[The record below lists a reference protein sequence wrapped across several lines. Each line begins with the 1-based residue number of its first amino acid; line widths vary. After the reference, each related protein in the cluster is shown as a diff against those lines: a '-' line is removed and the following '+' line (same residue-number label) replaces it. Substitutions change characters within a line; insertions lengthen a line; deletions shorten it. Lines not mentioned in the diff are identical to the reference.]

1 MVVSDW
7 GRIRPVTRDIGAF
20 SVQRVLP
27 SATRRSVGPFVF
39 FDQMGPAAF
48 AEGEALDVRPH
59 PHIGLATI
67 TWLIEGEIDHRDSLG
82 FHQPIRPGE
91 VNWMTAGRGVVHSE
105 RSPAHERR
113 AGARLFGIQTW
124 VALPQAHEEIE
135 PSFVHYPADQIPW
148 VEEAGVRAAL
158 VVGEAWGGV
167 SPVATPMQTFYADI
181 ALAPGASIEAPVDV
195 PERAVWLIEG
205 EIETPAGALA
215 PGEMLTAPT
224 GAAFPLTG
232 GAQGARLIAIGGEPL
247 DAPRRMWWNFVSHS
261 AERIEQAKADWRE
274 GRFPPVPGD
283 DEFIPL
289 PER

>member
-1 MVVSDW
+1 MLASDW
-7 GRIRPVTRDIGAF
+7 GRIRPVARDIGAF

-27 SATRRSVGPFVF
+27 SAAHRSVGPFVF

-48 AEGEALDVRPH
+48 GAGEALDVRPH

-67 TWLIEGEIDHRDSLG
+67 TWLIDGEIDHRDSLG

-113 AGARLFGIQTW
+113 TGARLFGIQTW
-124 VALPQAHEEIE
+124 VALPKTHEEIE

-181 ALAPGASIEAPVDV
+181 ALAPGAAIDMPTDV

-205 EIETPAGALA
+205 EIETPAGPLA

-224 GAAFPLTG
+224 GAAWPLKG
-232 GAQGARLIAIGGEPL
+232 GSQGARLIAIGGEPL
-247 DAPRRMWWNFVSHS
+247 DGPRRMWWNFVSHS

>member
-148 VEEAGVRAAL
+148 VEEGGVRAAL

-181 ALAPGASIEAPVDV
+181 ALAPGASIETPVDV

-224 GAAFPLTG
+224 GAAWPLKG
-232 GAQGARLIAIGGEPL
+232 GPQGARLIAIGGEPL